1 MPELA
6 EVEYYRQQWDPG
18 LGGRIEAVRLHRD
31 KRIFRGTQPEFLS
44 KALSGTFLRRS
55 EAHGKQMLFHFSG
68 GHWLGLHLGM
78 TGQLRVEK
86 PGFEPGKHDHLV
98 LFQELRV
105 LVFSDPRQ
113 FGRVRFHVGSQP
125 PLWWVNLPA
134 VVTSEEF
141 TPKLLA
147 AFLQRRA
154 KLPIKA
160 ALLLQSRFPG
170 IGNWMADEILWRAGL
185 DPRTSVGQL
194 TKKQVRKLW
203 RTLRFVCRHALGS
216 IRRGYSAFP
225 PDWLFHQRWDSQGH
239 CPRHRLPLLRETIGG
254 RTTVWCSRCQPT
266 VLIT

>member
-18 LGGRIEAVRLHRD
+18 LGGRVEAVRLHRD

-125 PLWWVNLPA
+125 PLW
-134 VVTSEEF
+134 
-141 TPKLLA
+141 
-147 AFLQRRA
+147 
-154 KLPIKA
+154 
-160 ALLLQSRFPG
+160 
-170 IGNWMADEILWRAGL
+170 
-185 DPRTSVGQL
+185 
-194 TKKQVRKLW
+194 
-203 RTLRFVCRHALGS
+203 
-216 IRRGYSAFP
+216 
-225 PDWLFHQRWDSQGH
+225 
-239 CPRHRLPLLRETIGG
+239 
-254 RTTVWCSRCQPT
+254 
-266 VLIT
+266 